1 MTSNTDRYPIVPTTR
16 NARRA
21 EEARDAMSEADYR
34 TAVMR
39 AMQDSG
45 HLVMISVVIPPR
57 KATS

>member
-34 TAVMR
+34 QSVMR
-39 AMQDSG
+39 AMQSTG
-45 HLVMISVVIPPR
+45 HLVIVSVGR
-57 KATS
+57 